1 MISEKWEW
9 TINAV
14 LIAATVLNIYQAY
27 DWWKTTQ
34 KLRQM
39 VYDNE
44 IRARMLDATK
54 QAYHDLMVDLQRK
67 GVK

>member
-14 LIAATVLNIYQAY
+14 LIVATVLNIYQAY

-34 KLRQM
+34 KLRQ
-39 VYDNE
+39 VLEDNVVKQK
-44 IRARMLDATK
+44 MLAATK
-54 QAYHDLMVDLQRK
+54 QAYEDLIADVRK

>member
-14 LIAATVLNIYQAY
+14 LIVATVLNIYQAY

-34 KLRQM
+34 KLRQ
-39 VYDNE
+39 VLEDNVVKQK
-44 IRARMLDATK
+44 MLAATK
-54 QAYHDLMVDLQRK
+54 QAYEDLIADVRR